1 MKIGGVGRIA
11 GVALVAWM
19 AAPGQVLLSPDQVDQ
34 ARKAFAGAAVA
45 ARLRCE
51 ISPVQPAL
59 NYSLRLQTGYV
70 LDVPLAQLR
79 GSGHGLRV
87 LVRVTP
93 EGGKAVYL
101 GSDEGL
107 PEIPEATGDGEFTG
121 TFWVGEGTYGVE
133 ALVEDEANRACSS
146 KWRIQAKLTGRE
158 RELRAAM
165 QPGEVA
171 EAVPARP
178 RAAEEP
184 ASASRI
190 ERLTILLN
198 AAPLNPRAAKLEAE
212 TAAMLRDSI
221 GSLLEQL
228 PAKRVRLVAFNADQ
242 QVVLLDKNG
251 FGPDDLNQL
260 TAAFDQLQVAAVDY
274 RKLQSGRKT
283 DVVSDLVLKE
293 LRDPQPASAAI
304 LLGPRTAWTA
314 DGMADASLD
323 GALSGTGGPRWFYL
337 EYQQPTQRPLL
348 NPQRGRQ
355 ARMNGGGVGM
365 GRRFPSPDSR
375 PDDRSPLAA
384 APDGM
389 EQLLRRLKGET
400 IAIQNP
406 HDLAGAIRR
415 MAGEIPKAGAVGAPA
430 DGTVPR
436 FDDPPSQRPFLLG
449 SSDPDLAD
457 DVPALPG
464 AEADEQVDPV
474 QVLTQLRDQ
483 VLANGQKI
491 PNHTCVETIERN
503 VYVPVVKGAGASC
516 DTLLARRKQ
525 GDVPLRLDT
534 TDWLRLDVGLAAN
547 QEIYSWVGARK
558 FEEGEVD
565 ELVPEGAMGTGP
577 FGTMLLSVF
586 EKRDP
591 GFRFEGA
598 TMMNGR
604 RLLAYSFDVPQDE
617 SHYQVKAHND
627 WIVTGYTG
635 RVLVDPE
642 TADLVRFSVRTE
654 ELPPATSSCEVD
666 TTQEYGLV
674 PLGNF
679 EYLLPKFTRQRFI
692 ARDGTEAE
700 NRLTFASCREFRGQS
715 TLTFGEEPPPAGTAA
730 PANAVHPMALPAG
743 LPLTVDLAEPVPFE
757 HAAAGDRI
765 VGRLAKPVLDE
776 QGKTLAPEGAKVEGR
791 LMRVEVRH
799 SSADERTIVLRW
811 ETMELGGFKVPLELN
826 PSRRKAE
833 LQPVPRGTLRMRVYL
848 PRPNEERYG
857 VYRFPGQM
865 TELEGGFRTEW
876 VTVAH

>member
-19 AAPGQVLLSPDQVDQ
+19 AALGQVLLSPDQVDR
-34 ARKAFAGAAVA
+34 ARKAFAGAAAA
-45 ARLRCE
+45 ARLRYE

-70 LDVPLAQLR
+70 LDVPLAQVR

-107 PEIPEATGDGEFTG
+107 PEIPEATGEGEFTG
-121 TFWVGEGTYGVE
+121 TFWVGEGIYGVE

-158 RELRAAM
+158 RELRAGM

-184 ASASRI
+184 ASANRI
-190 ERLTILLN
+190 ERLTILLI

-212 TAAMLRDSI
+212 TAAMLRDSV

-314 DGMADASLD
+314 DGMTGASLD
-323 GALSGTGGPRWFYL
+323 GALSGSGGPRWFYL
-337 EYQQPTQRPLL
+337 EYQQPSQWPF

-355 ARMNGGGVGM
+355 ARMNGGGVGI
-365 GRRFPSPDSR
+365 GRRFPAPDSR

-406 HDLAGAIRR
+406 HDLAAAIRR
-415 MAGEIPKAGAVGAPA
+415 MAGEIPKGAAMGAPA

-449 SSDPDLAD
+449 STIPT
-457 DVPALPG
+457 LP
-464 AEADEQVDPV
+464 
-474 QVLTQLRDQ
+474 T
-483 VLANGQKI
+483 
-491 PNHTCVETIERN
+491 TCPPYRA
-503 VYVPVVKGAGASC
+503 P
-516 DTLLARRKQ
+516 RRTNKS
-525 GDVPLRLDT
+525 
-534 TDWLRLDVGLAAN
+534 
-547 QEIYSWVGARK
+547 I
-558 FEEGEVD
+558 
-565 ELVPEGAMGTGP
+565 
-577 FGTMLLSVF
+577 
-586 EKRDP
+586 
-591 GFRFEGA
+591 
-598 TMMNGR
+598 
-604 RLLAYSFDVPQDE
+604 
-617 SHYQVKAHND
+617 
-627 WIVTGYTG
+627 
-635 RVLVDPE
+635 
-642 TADLVRFSVRTE
+642 
-654 ELPPATSSCEVD
+654 
-666 TTQEYGLV
+666 
-674 PLGNF
+674 
-679 EYLLPKFTRQRFI
+679 
-692 ARDGTEAE
+692 
-700 NRLTFASCREFRGQS
+700 
-715 TLTFGEEPPPAGTAA
+715 
-730 PANAVHPMALPAG
+730 
-743 LPLTVDLAEPVPFE
+743 
-757 HAAAGDRI
+757 
-765 VGRLAKPVLDE
+765 
-776 QGKTLAPEGAKVEGR
+776 
-791 LMRVEVRH
+791 
-799 SSADERTIVLRW
+799 
-811 ETMELGGFKVPLELN
+811 
-826 PSRRKAE
+826 PSRCSRGCATRCWRMAKKSPTT
-833 LQPVPRGTLRMRVYL
+833 PVWKPSRGTSTYPL
-848 PRPNEERYG
+848 
-857 VYRFPGQM
+857 
-865 TELEGGFRTEW
+865 
-876 VTVAH
+876 